1 MSYPDTMNWR
11 ALRPWVLWGPVVLY
25 ALLIF
30 HFSAESNPL
39 PGLTSLVWDKALHTT
54 EYAGFALLICRALRG
69 EGLRWWRSVT
79 LAVILAGVY
88 AATDE
93 WHQFFVPQRDA
104 DVADW
109 AADVIGAAAGSSLY
123 RLINEVIKL
132 EAGGWGAG
140 G

>member
-11 ALRPWVLWGPVVLY
+11 ALRRWVLWGPVVLY

-30 HFSAESNPL
+30 HFSSESNPL

-54 EYAGFALLICRALRG
+54 EYAGLALLICRALRG

-79 LAVILAGVY
+79 LAVILASVY

-109 AADVIGAAAGSSLY
+109 AADLIGAAAGSSLY
-123 RLINEVIKL
+123 RLISEVIKL

>member
-1 MSYPDTMNWR
+1 MPPVTRKAQADTGAKLPFGCGLQCAVRR
-11 ALRPWVLWGPVVLY
+11 A
-25 ALLIF
+25 
-30 HFSAESNPL
+30 
-39 PGLTSLVWDKALHTT
+39 
-54 EYAGFALLICRALRG
+54 
-69 EGLRWWRSVT
+69 
-79 LAVILAGVY
+79 
-88 AATDE
+88 
-93 WHQFFVPQRDA
+93 PQRDA